1 MPGLYTE
8 ADYENSVIE
17 LFRNDLGYEYAYGPD
32 IERDFYSPLYEEVLL
47 DSLYRLNRGLP
58 DDAIQDAL
66 FKLKNFENGELVQ
79 KNAVF
84 MDYLQNGIPVRFFVG
99 GEERSSI
106 VYLVDYK
113 NPDNNSFIVANQ
125 WTFIEN
131 SNKRPDVILF
141 LNGLPVVLVE
151 LKSPSREETDASEAY
166 RQLRNYM
173 QEIPS
178 MFIYNAICV
187 MSGHN
192 LMQAIA
198 RVNRVFRDKEGG
210 LVVDYVGIATALKQA
225 MNDYT
230 SRDKKNYGDTDVAK
244 VAYPKFLE
252 KLSVCRDKFHGYD
265 YSKFQN
271 GTDLERAKTIS
282 GAVNFIMGR
291 EKVDEKDSFVKEAL
305 MLHQALSL
313 CSSLAPE
320 DSRFEAA
327 FFESVRVLVLRL
339 TNTGVGKK
347 ISLPEMNA
355 RINELLKQSIKSDGV
370 INLFSDIKE
379 EFSLFD
385 PKFLQEVANMKEKNL
400 AVELLKKLIAE
411 QVSVYRRT
419 NVVKSEKFSEIMQR
433 SLNAYLNGMLT
444 NEEVIEEMLKLAKQ
458 IAAAQKEGDKLGLTA
473 DELAFYDALTKPQ
486 AIKDFYE
493 NDELIAITKELA
505 DTLRKNKTIDWQ
517 KRESAR
523 AKMRML
529 IKKLLKKHK
538 YPPEGM
544 EDAVQTVMTQCE
556 LWTDNMEM

>member
-1 MPGLYTE
+1 MNIFILLIAFSAAALLTG
-8 ADYENSVIE
+8 ADQLIKYWAVENLKGQPSKEFIKIGNTKILNLTYLENDGAVFGSFSGMRWVLLGITSLLMIFCIYYLFKHNIE
-17 LFRNDLGYEYAYGPD
+17 LLTVISMTLIISGGFGNIIDRLFR
-32 IERDFYSPLYEEVLL
+32 
-47 DSLYRLNRGLP
+47 
-58 DDAIQDAL
+58 
-66 FKLKNFENGELVQ
+66 
-79 KNAVF
+79 
-84 MDYLQNGIPVRFFVG
+84 
-99 GEERSSI
+99 
-106 VYLVDYK
+106 
-113 NPDNNSFIVANQ
+113 
-125 WTFIEN
+125 
-131 SNKRPDVILF
+131 
-141 LNGLPVVLVE
+141 
-151 LKSPSREETDASEAY
+151 
-166 RQLRNYM
+166 
-173 QEIPS
+173 
-178 MFIYNAICV
+178 
-187 MSGHN
+187 
-192 LMQAIA
+192 
-198 RVNRVFRDKEGG
+198 GG
-210 LVVDYVGIATALKQA
+210 LVVDYVGIASALKQA

-252 KLSVCRDKFHGYD
+252 KLSVCRDMFHGYD
-265 YSKFQN
+265 YSKFTG

-282 GAVNFIMGR
+282 GAVNFIMDR
-291 EKVDEKDSFVKEAL
+291 EKADDKDSFVKEAL

-313 CSSLAPE
+313 CSSLVDGE
-320 DSRFEAA
+320 SRFEAA

-355 RINELLKQSIKSDGV
+355 RIKELLKQSIKSDGV

-385 PKFLQEVANMKEKNL
+385 PKFLEEVSNMKEKNL

-444 NEEVIEEMLKLAKQ
+444 NEEVIEEMLNLAKQ
-458 IAAAQKEGDKLGLTA
+458 IAAAQKEGDQLGLTA

-493 NDELIAITKELA
+493 NEELIAITKELA
-505 DTLRKNKTIDWQ
+505 DTLRRNKTIDWQ

-556 LWTDNMEM
+556 LWTDNNDMGEEKVVNFRDKSISYAEANYAPMMVAEGTATYGEKK